1 MSCRWLAIVTFV
13 AALFRAQAGSTV
25 LAEFPFQFR
34 EGLLWVEVST
44 PLSAKPLNFLL
55 DSGAEVSVLNLTT
68 ARRLGLALNEPVSVR
83 SVQSSLTG
91 FWTEGLAANANGV
104 ALPAD
109 YLALDLSKLSHA
121 CEQPVDGLIGADFIK
136 GRIVQIDFEAQK
148 IRLLKADDF
157 LSATDPP
164 SLELPLEVRRCG
176 ICATA
181 SINGGKPQ
189 RFRVDTG
196 CATALQWVTTSVP
209 LKQCTRKVAIGLAK
223 LNIPQ
228 TQTTVGLGGQTFRN
242 VPTGLHREAIF
253 EGEAGLLG
261 NGLLSRFKTVTLD
274 AASNCLILSGL
285 RSSE

>member
-1 MSCRWLAIVTFV
+1 MSCRLLAVVIFV
-13 AALFRAQAGSTV
+13 AALFRLQAAPTV

-44 PLSAKPLNFLL
+44 PQSAKPLNFLL
-55 DSGAEVSVLNLTT
+55 DSGAEVSVINLTT
-68 ARRLGLALNEPVSVR
+68 ARRLGLSLAEPVSVR
-83 SVQSSLTG
+83 SVQSSMTG
-91 FWTEGLAANANGV
+91 FRTEGLGANANGV
-104 ALPAD
+104 ALPTD
-109 YLALDLSKLSHA
+109 FLALDLSKLSHA

-136 GRIVQIDFEAQK
+136 GRIVQIDFVAQK
-148 IRLLKADDF
+148 IRLLKAEDV
-157 LSATDPP
+157 LSTADSS

-176 ICATA
+176 MCATA
-181 SINGGKPQ
+181 SINDGQPQ

-209 LKQCTRKVAIGLAK
+209 LERCPSKVAIGLAK

-228 TQTTVGLGGQTFRN
+228 TQTTVGLGGQTFHN

-261 NGLLSRFKTVTLD
+261 NGLLSRFKTVTFD
-274 AASNCLILSGL
+274 GASGRLILDGL
-285 RSSE
+285 RSSN

>member
-1 MSCRWLAIVTFV
+1 MIFV
-13 AALFRAQAGSTV
+13 AALFQSQAASTI

-44 PLSAKPLNFLL
+44 PQSAKPLNFLL
-55 DSGAEVSVLNLTT
+55 DSGAEVSVINLTT
-68 ARRLGLALNEPVSVR
+68 AKQLGLSLAEPVSVR
-83 SVQSSLTG
+83 SVQSSMTG
-91 FWTEGLAANANGV
+91 FWAEGLAVNANGV
-104 ALPAD
+104 ALPTD
-109 YLALDLSKLSHA
+109 FLALDLSKLSHA

-148 IRLLKADDF
+148 IRLLKADDL
-157 LSATDPP
+157 LSTTDSP
-164 SLELPLEVRRCG
+164 SLELPMEVRRCG
-176 ICATA
+176 MCSTA

-196 CATALQWVTTSVP
+196 CATALQWMTTSVP

-228 TQTTVGLGGQTFRN
+228 AQTTVSLGGQTFRN

-274 AASNCLILSGL
+274 TVSNRLILGGL